1 MTEGE
6 PPPSLEELS
15 KRLSAARARSER
27 HGGGPGGGSRTAE
40 GLGLGLRV
48 ATELVAGLVVGVG
61 IGLLLDY
68 WLGTKPWMLVAFFVL
83 GSAAGLLNV
92 YRAVAGLGGAVG
104 YAKAPRGDDE
114 GDRRG
119 PRGGNERDHG

>member
-27 HGGGPGGGSRTAE
+27 HGGGPGGGARTAE
-40 GLGLGLRV
+40 GVGFGLRV
-48 ATELVAGLVVGVG
+48 ASELVAGLVVGVG

-68 WLGTKPWMLVAFFVL
+68 WLGTKPWMLVVFFFL
-83 GSAAGLLNV
+83 GAAAGFLNV
-92 YRAVAGLGGAVG
+92 YRVMAGLGSAVG
-104 YAKAPRGDDE
+104 YAGARDDAEGEEPDRHGRG
-114 GDRRG
+114 
-119 PRGGNERDHG
+119 

>member
-27 HGGGPGGGSRTAE
+27 HGGGPGGGARTAE

-48 ATELVAGLVVGVG
+48 ATELVAGLVIGVG

-68 WLGTKPWMLVAFFVL
+68 WLGTKPWMLVVFFFL
-83 GSAAGLLNV
+83 GAAAGFLNV
-92 YRAVAGLGGAVG
+92 YRVMAGLGSAVG
-104 YAKAPRGDDE
+104 YASARDDAEGEDPDRHGRG
-114 GDRRG
+114 
-119 PRGGNERDHG
+119 